1 MTSELVGRVRSF
13 NRAVTQRVGALNEQ
27 FLGRGRPLGEARF
40 LWEIGAGGAEV
51 RDLRQRLGVDSGYA
65 SRLLRSLEA
74 QGLVAVEAA
83 ADDRRVRRARL
94 TADGLAERA
103 ELDRRAD
110 GLAASILEPLDE
122 RRRRALATA
131 MAEVERLLFASAIT
145 IDVEDPSSDDARWC
159 IQQYLS
165 ELADRF
171 EHGFDP
177 TRSTRVEVEDLAP
190 PAGLLL
196 VARESGRPVGCGGLR
211 YHAGGRAD
219 VKRMWVAPD
228 ARGIGL
234 GRRLLRVLEH
244 HAADT
249 GVAVL
254 RLETNASLTEAI
266 ALYRETG
273 YREVEPFNDE
283 PYAHHWFAKSCSRRL
298 DWDDQNAASSALYS
312 AGPSWNG

>member
-1 MTSELVGRVRSF
+1 MTTELVGRVRSF
-13 NRAVTQRVGALNEQ
+13 NRAVTRRVGALNEQ
-27 FLGRGRPLGEARF
+27 FLGRDRPLGEARV
-40 LWEIGAGGAEV
+40 LWEIGADGAEV
-51 RDLRQRLGVDSGYA
+51 RELRQRLGIDSGYA

-74 QGLVAVEAA
+74 QGLVAVETAA
-83 ADDRRVRRARL
+83 GDGRVRRARL
-94 TADGLAERA
+94 TASGLAERA

-122 RRRRALATA
+122 RRRHALATA
-131 MAEVERLLFASAIT
+131 MADVERLLFASAIT
-145 IDVEDPSSDDARWC
+145 IAVEDAASDDARWC

-165 ELADRF
+165 ELAERF

-177 TRSTRVEVEDLAP
+177 ARSTRVAVEDLSP

-211 YHAGGRAD
+211 FHADGRAD
-219 VKRMWVAPD
+219 VKRMWVAPE

-234 GRRLLRVLEH
+234 GRRLLRLLEQQ
-244 HAADT
+244 AADS
-249 GVAVL
+249 GVTVV

-273 YREVEPFNDE
+273 YREVAPFNDE
-283 PYAHHWFAKSCSRRL
+283 PYAHHWFAKTL
-298 DWDDQNAASSALYS
+298 
-312 AGPSWNG
+312 